1 VLPNALFQE
10 PHLLEKLDAYYNAQA
25 YKRTKTLLYL
35 EKSKKSKDDFD
46 KAEENYGAEADDH
59 DDRDDQEKELVSVL
73 QNSLEDAGFQLL
85 SRRDLDLCDSLNVGY
100 LLRLSI
106 SPALSE
112 LDPGIAQEFYPELFY
127 SDGSKLVEDDEILFG
142 GRCLVFWRGY
152 SKEVTTGRLILPKL
166 DYLQTSVVRRSAGWV
181 KKRLDAIEEHLSSKA
196 DRQSQKLQSKLQD
209 LKTNVIPD
217 AWLSKFDREDDDEEY
232 EREILKASSGNGSL
246 SSLSSSRGG
255 VNLGRYGGTRL
266 RFVGTP
272 DPDDALDPFMVCEVE
287 EYDND
292 NTNGGMNIG
301 TLLND
306 TIIVDNEDAVEHDL
320 CDKLNHQGYF
330 CEYDETMAKPNGR
343 QEASP
348 RIHLLERVSINNLV
362 NIFTNHGRRSLLQT
376 LFAKSKL
383 VEPTYGEVSS
393 IDYCIALQPST

>member
-1 VLPNALFQE
+1 
-10 PHLLEKLDAYYNAQA
+10 
-25 YKRTKTLLYL
+25 
-35 EKSKKSKDDFD
+35 
-46 KAEENYGAEADDH
+46 
-59 DDRDDQEKELVSVL
+59 
-73 QNSLEDAGFQLL
+73 
-85 SRRDLDLCDSLNVGY
+85 
-100 LLRLSI
+100 
-106 SPALSE
+106 
-112 LDPGIAQEFYPELFY
+112 
-127 SDGSKLVEDDEILFG
+127 
-142 GRCLVFWRGY
+142 
-152 SKEVTTGRLILPKL
+152 
-166 DYLQTSVVRRSAGWV
+166 LQTSVVRRSAGWV